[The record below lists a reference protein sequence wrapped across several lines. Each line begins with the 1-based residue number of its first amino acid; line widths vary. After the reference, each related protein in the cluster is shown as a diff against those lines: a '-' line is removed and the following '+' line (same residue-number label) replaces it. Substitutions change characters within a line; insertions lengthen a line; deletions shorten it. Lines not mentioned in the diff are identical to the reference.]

1 MGSLLGQIE
10 QSGVATWIRESGVLH
25 GYPLILFLHTLGLS
39 TLVGLS
45 SAISLRLLGFAPGIP
60 LASLSRIFPLMWA
73 GLALTAATGVL
84 LFVAD
89 ARRHAANPAFFV
101 KLLFV
106 SLAVTAVA
114 LTWTRVFRFPA
125 GASAEAGLQQSGR
138 MLATCS
144 LACWFGALT
153 AGRLMA
159 YIAEFVL

>member
-10 QSGVATWIRESGVLH
+10 QSGVATWIREGGAIY

-45 SAISLRLLGFAPGIP
+45 SAINLRLLGFAPGIP
-60 LASLSRIFPLMWA
+60 LASLDRLFRLMWA

-84 LFVAD
+84 LFMAD
-89 ARRHAANPAFFV
+89 ATKHASNPAFLV
-101 KLLFV
+101 KLVFV
-106 SLAVTAVA
+106 LLAVTALA
-114 LTWTRVFRFPA
+114 LIWSRVFR
-125 GASAEAGLQQSGR
+125 GHRRGKS
-138 MLATCS
+138 LAALS
-144 LACWFGALT
+144 LACWFGALS